1 MPHKCI
7 YIHIYIYIIYTY
19 IYHIYAY
26 IYIYV
31 YIHIYIAQWMPHQW
45 VSCVSHMHMCL
56 THAHVS
62 QHMCLT
68 HAHMSHTCTCVEQA
82 ASVCTA
88 PNPIWVTA
96 RIWMS
101 HGTQKKESYQSS
113 RTHGHDMHRAH
124 AQSKSPPSSP
134 HSTPPSPRTSRAN
147 ATIRK
152 NAQSHRHVPRRRSRE
167 GGEWEGGSLYC
178 RDHPAREKPGR
189 NPQNV
194 SLLLNW
200 LPWGKDEC
208 TNHIW
213 MSHVTHMMTNQRCA
227 ANLNLKFEFAP
238 SPFEICIA
246 DLCLYHVP
254 WRSTTLI
261 QV

>member
-1 MPHKCI
+1 
-7 YIHIYIYIIYTY
+7 
-19 IYHIYAY
+19 
-26 IYIYV
+26 
-31 YIHIYIAQWMPHQW
+31 
-45 VSCVSHMHMCL
+45 
-56 THAHVS
+56 
-62 QHMCLT
+62 
-68 HAHMSHTCTCVEQA
+68 
-82 ASVCTA
+82 
-88 PNPIWVTA
+88 
-96 RIWMS
+96 MS

-208 TNHIW
+208 TN
-213 MSHVTHMMTNQRCA
+213 QRCA

-261 QV
+261 QVSIYRCKRMTTCRLLILSHSPETTQICGELWSRDTSSVVGLAYKALRLAVLQCVAGPKKYVSHTDPVAFSRNDSNLW